1 MKEKRVL
8 EKKKNKRNGKVKE
21 KVGNLCGKLNFWE
34 NIQRRFEKRCY
45 KPNKCRKNYIFCD
58 GSRNVTIDL

>member
-8 EKKKNKRNGKVKE
+8 GKKKKKKTNGKVKE

-34 NIQRRFEKRCY
+34 KRRY
-45 KPNKCRKNYIFCD
+45 KPNKCHKNYIFCD
-58 GSRNVTIDL
+58 GSRNVAIDL